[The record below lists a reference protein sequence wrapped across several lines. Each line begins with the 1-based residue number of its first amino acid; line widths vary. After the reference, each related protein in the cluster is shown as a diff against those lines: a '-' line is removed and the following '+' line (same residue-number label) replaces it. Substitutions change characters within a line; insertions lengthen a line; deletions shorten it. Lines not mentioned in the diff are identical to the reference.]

1 MTLTIFTTNIMI
13 IIHPKYTLLR
23 KGYTRVIKH
32 LLIYSMIKKDSLETI
47 FHEYSTTCIT
57 IKTPYN
63 KCAYS
68 FCK

>member
-1 MTLTIFTTNIMI
+1 MTLTIFTINIMI
-13 IIHPKYTLLR
+13 IIQPKYTLLR
-23 KGYTRVIKH
+23 KGYTRVIKY

-47 FHEYSTTCIT
+47 FHGYSTTCIT
-57 IKTPYN
+57 IKIPYN